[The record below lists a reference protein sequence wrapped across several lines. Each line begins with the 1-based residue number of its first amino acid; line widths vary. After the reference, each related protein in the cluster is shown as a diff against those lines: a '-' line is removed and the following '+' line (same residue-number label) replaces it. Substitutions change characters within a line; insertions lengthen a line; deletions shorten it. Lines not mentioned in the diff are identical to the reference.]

1 MSNNTEPLTGM
12 KQDGGYKDAAEKL
25 RTFTE
30 NVSVEIINQATDK
43 EGNVDNAIV
52 IIGVG
57 LAMNAIFNVMS
68 QHDRAKKAVI
78 VSQFCRT
85 LIENI

>member
-1 MSNNTEPLTGM
+1 MSNNTEPLTG
-12 KQDGGYKDAAEKL
+12 KQDGKYKDAAEKL
-25 RTFTE
+25 RTFAK

-43 EGNVDNAIV
+43 KGNVDKAL
-52 IIGVG
+52 IIAGIG
-57 LAMNAIFNVMS
+57 LAMDVIFDVMS
-68 QHDRAKKAVI
+68 QNDRAKKAVI